1 MSGLKMNYDKTLVV
15 WIGSRRNSNVKCMAE
30 LNISWSPVTFRVF
43 GVVYSTNVH
52 ETVLTNYE
60 NKLNERRQL
69 LNTWSRRNIAP
80 FWWIM
85 VIKTIV
91 ISKTTH
97 FLCTYLILMQ
107 SFSMT
112 LMCSVWDGSLVS

>member
-1 MSGLKMNYDKTLVV
+1 MDRLTKKFS
-15 WIGSRRNSNVKCMAE
+15 VKFMPE
-30 LNISWSPVTFRVF
+30 LNINLSPVTFRVF
-43 GVVYSTNVH
+43 GVVYSTNLH

-97 FLCTYLILMQ
+97 FL
-107 SFSMT
+107 
-112 LMCSVWDGSLVS
+112 